1 MTQPPRANT
10 IAFIVTHH
18 STNGG
23 DISLGGRSS
32 ALGGLTVADLSGG
45 LAAALCSMFLAD
57 NGARVVRVVL
67 DDEDAV
73 RNPPVFALYDRG
85 KEVVRIDGAN
95 GGGAGA
101 LGAILAD
108 AVVLLEDF
116 PPSSPTRARLGLD
129 AAGALRA
136 DLVHCSITA
145 YGANG
150 PLADE
155 PADHDLVAARTG
167 ILASQ
172 PSRRGGGPIHVVHPV
187 AYVGAGLLATLG
199 ITAALYR
206 RERTGRGGRVETS
219 LMAGALLYAPKVAG
233 ANVPV
238 RRMNMTTQGGGPF
251 YSVFECADGEWIQLG
266 CIHSGFVDIA
276 AAALGV
282 AEFIASNPEMGDG
295 RWPRD
300 EEARRRLFA
309 KVAERIRT
317 RSAAEW
323 IAELQAADV
332 PCDRAQTA
340 REAMSDP
347 QILHNGLV
355 RELDDPLF
363 GKTLMTGAPI
373 KLSETP
379 PKIRSARAAKA
390 VRPEELDLSQSA
402 PRQRAPKAESARDA
416 NGDGGGNPPL
426 SGVRVMEMTNVIA
439 GPVAGRLLADLGADM
454 IKFESPFGD
463 ISRPGGGAGF
473 ISYNA
478 GKRSVSVDT
487 KTRAGAEV
495 ARRLA
500 ASADLI
506 LANMRPGA
514 TERMGLSADFLRRA
528 NPRIVQTHITA
539 YGWDGPY
546 AHRPGVDPIAQ
557 ALTGLQRA
565 QGGAGGAPVYLSALA
580 PCDYTGGALGALG
593 AVLALLSRERF
604 GIGQK
609 ADANLL
615 AAGALMNADG
625 FIHYDGKT
633 PRPLPDANQLGL
645 GARRRLY
652 RTSDGWIYLAADAP
666 AQDAAATEFLDGA
679 EDELSQMSTA
689 DALDA
694 LSARGLPCAP
704 VVEDYARGFFHDP
717 QARANGMIAELTH
730 PALGAMK
737 LSGSLMS
744 FDGVGTLPKR
754 HTPLLGEHTAEVLAE
769 LGYSNERIAALYNE
783 GAVKTEFSV

>member
-1 MTQPPRANT
+1 
-10 IAFIVTHH
+10 
-18 STNGG
+18 
-23 DISLGGRSS
+23 
-32 ALGGLTVADLSGG
+32 
-45 LAAALCSMFLAD
+45 MFLAD
-57 NGARVVRVVL
+57 NGARVVRL
-67 DDEDAV
+67 AGAATDDGDGAA
-73 RNPPVFALYDRG
+73 RRGDVFALYDRG
-85 KEVVRIDGAN
+85 KEVVRLGN
-95 GGGAGA
+95 GGAGA
-101 LGAILAD
+101 LGAILEGAD
-108 AVVLLEDF
+108 VLLDDF
-116 PPSSPTRARLGLD
+116 SPSSPMRARLGLD
-129 AAGALRA
+129 KAAALRS

-145 YGANG
+145 YGAVG

-155 PADHDLVAARTG
+155 PADHDLTAARMG

-172 PSRRGGGPIHVVHPV
+172 PSRRDGGGPIHVVHPV
-187 AYVGAGLLATLG
+187 AYVGAGLLAALG
-199 ITAALYR
+199 IAAALYR

-219 LMAGALLYAPKVAG
+219 LMAGALLYAPKVEG
-233 ANVPV
+233 ANVPI

-276 AAALGV
+276 AAVIGV
-282 AEFIASNPEMGDG
+282 ADFIASNPEMGDG

-300 EEARRRLFA
+300 EDARRRLFA

-323 IAELQAADV
+323 IAALQSADV

-340 REAMSDP
+340 SEAMDDP

-355 RELDDPLF
+355 RELNDPVF

-373 KLSETP
+373 KMSETP
-379 PKIRSARAAKA
+379 PMIRAARAAKA
-390 VRPEELDLSQSA
+390 VRAEEFSA
-402 PRQRAPKAESARDA
+402 PAAFARASRPRAPKGESARD
-416 NGDGGGNPPL
+416 GGGDPPL
-426 SGVRVMEMTNVIA
+426 AGVRVMEMTNVIA

-487 KTRAGAEV
+487 KTAAGAEI

-514 TERMGLSADFLRRA
+514 TARMGLDDEFLRDA
-528 NPRIVQTHITA
+528 NPRVVQTHITA

-546 AHRPGVDPIAQ
+546 AQRPGVDPIAQ
-557 ALTGLQRA
+557 AITGLQRA

-593 AVLALLSRERF
+593 AVLGLLARERF

-609 ADANLL
+609 VDANLL

-625 FIHYDGKT
+625 FIRYEGKT
-633 PRPLPDANQLGL
+633 PRPLPDADQFGL

-666 AQDAAATEFLDGA
+666 AQDEAAAAFTDGA
-679 EDELSQMSTA
+679 EEALADVSTA

-694 LSARGLPCAP
+694 LVARGLPCAP
-704 VVEDYARGFFHDP
+704 AVEDYARGFFQDA
-717 QARANGMIAELTH
+717 QAQANGMIAELTH
-730 PALGAMK
+730 PTLGALK
-737 LSGSLMS
+737 LSGGLVS
-744 FDGVGTLPKR
+744 FDGVAALPTR
-754 HTPLLGEHTAEVLAE
+754 CTPLLGEHTAEVLAE
-769 LGYSNERIAALYNE
+769 LGYGGERVAALYGA
-783 GAVKTEFSV
+783 GAVKTERPE

>member
-1 MTQPPRANT
+1 M
-10 IAFIVTHH
+10 THH
-18 STNGG
+18 FTNGG

-85 KEVVRIDGAN
+85 KEVVHIDGD
-95 GGGAGA
+95 GGAGA

-108 AVVLLEDF
+108 ADVLLEDF

-129 AAGALRA
+129 MAGARRS

-172 PSRRGGGPIHVVHPV
+172 PSRRGEGPIHVVHPV
-187 AYVGAGLLATLG
+187 AYVGAGVLAALG
-199 ITAALYR
+199 VAAALYR

-317 RSAAEW
+317 RCAAEW

-390 VRPEELDLSQSA
+390 IRPEDLPAASA
-402 PRQRAPKAESARDA
+402 SARISRPRAPEAESPRDE

-514 TERMGLSADFLRRA
+514 TERMGLGADFLRRA

-546 AHRPGVDPIAQ
+546 AQRPGVDPIAQ

-593 AVLALLSRERF
+593 AVLGLLARERF

-609 ADANLL
+609 ADTNLL

-625 FIHYDGKT
+625 FIQYDGKT
-633 PRPLPDANQLGL
+633 PRPLPDTNQFGL

-652 RTSDGWIYLAADAP
+652 RTSDGWIYLAADADR
-666 AQDAAATEFLDGA
+666 QDDEAAEFLDGA
-679 EDELSQMSTA
+679 EDALAQMSTA

-694 LSARGLPCAP
+694 LSARGLPRAP
-704 VVEDYARGFFHDP
+704 VVEDYARGFFQDP
-717 QARANGMIAELTH
+717 QAQANGMIAELTH
-730 PALGAMK
+730 PALGALK

-769 LGYSNERIAALYNE
+769 LGYSSERVAALYGE

>member
-1 MTQPPRANT
+1 
-10 IAFIVTHH
+10 
-18 STNGG
+18 
-23 DISLGGRSS
+23 
-32 ALGGLTVADLSGG
+32 
-45 LAAALCSMFLAD
+45 MFLAD
-57 NGARVVRVVL
+57 NGARVVRVAG
-67 DDEDAV
+67 DAGAA
-73 RNPPVFALYDRG
+73 RRGDVFALYDRG
-85 KEVVRIDGAN
+85 KEVVRLDD
-95 GGGAGA
+95 GGAGA
-101 LGAILAD
+101 LGAILDGAD
-108 AVVLLEDF
+108 VLLDDF
-116 PPSSPTRARLGLD
+116 PPSSPARARLGLD
-129 AAGALRA
+129 EAAVARRP
-136 DLVHCSITA
+136 DLVHCLITA
-145 YGANG
+145 YGASG

-155 PADHDLVAARTG
+155 PADHDLVAARMG

-172 PSRRGGGPIHVVHPV
+172 PSRRGGGGPIHVVHPV
-187 AYVGAGLLATLG
+187 AYVGAGLLAALG
-199 ITAALYR
+199 IVSALYR
-206 RERTGRGGRVETS
+206 REKTGRGGRVETS
-219 LMAGALLYAPKVAG
+219 LMAGALLYAPKVEG

-276 AAALGV
+276 AAVIGV
-282 AEFIASNPEMGDG
+282 ADFIASNPEMGDG

-300 EEARRRLFA
+300 EDARRRLFS

-323 IAELQAADV
+323 IAALQSADV

-340 REAMSDP
+340 SEAMDDP

-355 RELDDPLF
+355 RELNDPVF

-373 KLSETP
+373 NLSETP
-379 PKIRSARAAKA
+379 PMIRAARAATA
-390 VRPEELDLSQSA
+390 VRVEDLPAWAASA
-402 PRQRAPKAESARDA
+402 SVSRPRAPKAESARDGVGA
-416 NGDGGGNPPL
+416 PPL
-426 SGVRVMEMTNVIA
+426 AGVRVMEMTNVIA

-487 KTRAGAEV
+487 KTAAGAEI

-514 TERMGLSADFLRRA
+514 TARMGLDDGFLRDA
-528 NPRIVQTHITA
+528 NPRVVQTHITA

-546 AHRPGVDPIAQ
+546 AQRPGVDPIAQ
-557 ALTGLQRA
+557 AITGLQRA

-593 AVLALLSRERF
+593 AVLGLLARERF

-609 ADANLL
+609 VDANLL

-625 FIHYDGKT
+625 FIRYEGKT
-633 PRPLPDANQLGL
+633 PRPLPDADQFGL

-652 RTSDGWIYLAADAP
+652 RTSDGWIYLAADGP
-666 AQDAAATEFLDGA
+666 AQDDAAAAFTNGA
-679 EDELSQMSTA
+679 EEALAGMSTA
-689 DALDA
+689 AALDA
-694 LSARGLPCAP
+694 LAARGLPCAP
-704 VVEDYARGFFHDP
+704 ATEDYARGFFQDA
-717 QARANGMIAELTH
+717 QAQANGMIAELTH
-730 PALGAMK
+730 PTLGALN
-737 LSGSLMS
+737 LSGGLVS
-744 FDGVGTLPKR
+744 FDGAAALPTR
-754 HTPLLGEHTAEVLAE
+754 HTPLLGEHTAEILAE
-769 LGYSNERIAALYNE
+769 LGYDGERVAALYGA
-783 GAVKTEFSV
+783 GAVKTERPE

>member
-1 MTQPPRANT
+1 M
-10 IAFIVTHH
+10 
-18 STNGG
+18 
-23 DISLGGRSS
+23 S
-32 ALGGLTVADLSGG
+32 ALGGLTVADVSGG

-57 NGARVVRVVL
+57 NGARVVRVVF
-67 DDEDAV
+67 DDHDAV
-73 RNPPVFALYDRG
+73 RHPPVFALYDRG
-85 KEVVRIDGAN
+85 KEVVRIDN
-95 GGGAGA
+95 GGAGG
-101 LGAILAD
+101 LGGILAGAD
-108 AVVLLEDF
+108 VLLEDF
-116 PPSSPTRARLGLD
+116 APSSQTRARLGLD
-129 AAGALRA
+129 MAGARRS

-150 PLADE
+150 PLAGE

-172 PSRRGGGPIHVVHPV
+172 PSGRGEGPIHVVHPV
-187 AYVGAGLLATLG
+187 AYVGAGVLAALG
-199 ITAALYR
+199 ISAALYR
-206 RERTGRGGRVETS
+206 RERTGRGGRVATS
-219 LMAGALLYAPKVAG
+219 LMAGALLYAPKVDG
-233 ANVPV
+233 ENVPV

-300 EEARRRLFA
+300 EDARRRLFD

-317 RSAAEW
+317 RSADEW

-363 GKTLMTGAPI
+363 GKTLMTGPPI
-373 KLSETP
+373 NLSETP
-379 PKIRSARAAKA
+379 PKIRSARAATA
-390 VRPEELDLSQSA
+390 VRPEDLDLPKSESA
-402 PRQRAPKAESARDA
+402 RVSRAPKAESARNAD
-416 NGDGGGNPPL
+416 GDGGGLPL
-426 SGVRVMEMTNVIA
+426 SGVRAMEMTNVIA

-514 TERMGLSADFLRRA
+514 TERMGLSEDFLRDA
-528 NPRIVQTHITA
+528 NPRAVQTHITA

-546 AHRPGVDPIAQ
+546 AQRPGVDPIAQ

-593 AVLALLSRERF
+593 AVLGLLARERF

-609 ADANLL
+609 ADTNLL

-633 PRPLPDANQLGL
+633 PRPLPDADQLGI

-652 RTSDGWIYLAADAP
+652 RTSDGWIYLAADGQDDEA
-666 AQDAAATEFLDGA
+666 AQAAEFWDGA
-679 EDELSQMSTA
+679 EEALAQMSTA
-689 DALDA
+689 QALDE
-694 LSARGLPCAP
+694 LSALGISRAP
-704 VVEDYARGFFHDP
+704 VVENYARGFFQDP
-717 QARANGMIAELTH
+717 QAQANGMIAELTH
-730 PALGAMK
+730 PALGALK
-737 LSGSLMS
+737 LSGSLVS

-754 HTPLLGEHTAEVLAE
+754 YTPLLGEHTAEVLAE
-769 LGYSNERIAALYNE
+769 LGYSGEGAAALYAD